1 MFENKS
7 DMAVLK
13 LYNPILS
20 EATKEQW
27 WLCDEAGTSFK
38 NVDDFIGGIP
48 ADDDRIELLL
58 HCDGGEVNEGWAI
71 VDKLRATGKK
81 ITATIEGNCASMATV
96 VLLAA
101 SERKAH
107 PHASLLIH
115 KPYYPAY
122 TLADAY
128 RADELESLA
137 AALRADEQKMLDFY
151 VERTRADRTEL
162 ETLMGEDKF
171 IGMERAKELGFIQ
184 TIIPAASAS
193 AKLQTSAK
201 AAAWRQRKTITN
213 YQNSMAKQT
222 TKGEDKG
229 VLRRAL
235 AVLTSALGLE
245 APAVLGYELNT
256 NSGDTI
262 TIDKPEG
269 EDPAVGDPASP
280 DGEHEMPDGTTIVI
294 EDGTITEI
302 REAEEP
308 AQDPDDDAAAA
319 LEAANARIAELEAQL
334 EEARANARTDSD
346 KRILN
351 LVAIAG
357 GEKWLAKARS
367 EYRPAARQPSTS
379 SAATVAGAKP
389 MSIVQRRIA
398 EHEAA
403 RKKNE

>member
-1 MFENKS
+1 
-7 DMAVLK
+7 
-13 LYNPILS
+13 
-20 EATKEQW
+20 
-27 WLCDEAGTSFK
+27 
-38 NVDDFIGGIP
+38 
-48 ADDDRIELLL
+48 
-58 HCDGGEVNEGWAI
+58 
-71 VDKLRATGKK
+71 
-81 ITATIEGNCASMATV
+81 
-96 VLLAA
+96 
-101 SERKAH
+101 
-107 PHASLLIH
+107 
-115 KPYYPAY
+115 
-122 TLADAY
+122 
-128 RADELESLA
+128 
-137 AALRADEQKMLDFY
+137 
-151 VERTRADRTEL
+151 
-162 ETLMGEDKF
+162 
-171 IGMERAKELGFIQ
+171 
-184 TIIPAASAS
+184 
-193 AKLQTSAK
+193 
-201 AAAWRQRKTITN
+201 
-213 YQNSMAKQT
+213 MAKQT

>member
-1 MFENKS
+1 
-7 DMAVLK
+7 MAVLK

-20 EATKEQW
+20 EATKERYW
-27 WLCDEAGTSFK
+27 FCDEAGTSFK
-38 NVDDFIGGIP
+38 DVDEFIGGIA
-48 ADDDRIELLL
+48 ADDDTIELLL

-115 KPYYPAY
+115 KPYYPEY

-128 RADELESLA
+128 RADDLESLA
-137 AALRADEQKMLDFY
+137 SALRADEQKMLDFY
-151 VERTRADRTEL
+151 VERTGADRAEL
-162 ETLMGEDKF
+162 ETLMDEDKF

-193 AKLQTSAK
+193 AGIRASAK
-201 AAAWRQRKTITN
+201 TADWRQRKSITN
-213 YQNSMAKQT
+213 NNQNSMAKQI

-229 VLRRAL
+229 ALRRAL
-235 AVLTSALGLE
+235 AALASALGLE
-245 APAVLGYELNT
+245 PLTAVSYELNT
-256 NSGDTI
+256 DSGETI

-294 EDGTITEI
+294 KDGTITEI
-302 REAEEP
+302 REAEGP
-308 AQDPDDDAAAA
+308 TQDPDDDAAAA
-319 LEAANARIAELEAQL
+319 LDKANARIAELEAQL

-357 GEKWLAKARS
+357 GEKWLTKVRS
-367 EYRPAARQPSTS
+367 EYRPAGRQT
-379 SAATVAGAKP
+379 SAASHGAPAAKP
-389 MSIVQRRIA
+389 MSETQKKIA
-398 EHEAA
+398 RLEEA
-403 RKKNE
+403 RNKTE